1 MSFQE
6 TNPDTRALNNPLPI
20 IHKKKNNLFEFEKDL
35 INSKSFIGVLK
46 RNLIG
51 IPNISNYM
59 SSMKAIKNKIFQ
71 DDGNADGVS
80 DNEEEIF
87 NLESELDFVM
97 TKNNVVKNNFCLI
110 DHIIDENKS
119 KPYLNNEE
127 YDNLLKFGECTRY
140 RYSNQQRKRA
150 IQKYKEK
157 KLNRKN
163 STYVRYKIRKDLAE
177 KRKRH
182 KGKFIKKK
190 KINLKKAFNDYIENK
205 KINKDMKK
213 LKI

>member
-1 MSFQE
+1 MFG
-6 TNPDTRALNNPLPI
+6 
-20 IHKKKNNLFEFEKDL
+20 FEKDL

-59 SSMKAIKNKIFQ
+59 SSLKDIKKKIFHS
-71 DDGNADGVS
+71 DENNDIHS
-80 DNEEEIF
+80 DNEEETEIF

-110 DHIIDENKS
+110 DHIIDENQKT
-119 KPYLNNEE
+119 PYLSGEE
-127 YDNLLKFGECTRY
+127 YKNLLKFGECTRY